1 MVYHGT
7 SVHEMIQFQA
17 IGDPDFHFIE
27 MIKSADEPT
36 FSVICCCE
44 PEWYYEFYMENN
56 SDYERV
62 KMTIMDEVFDC
73 QDVEE
78 LLDELNDI
86 FEEMF
91 EDILVED
98 DCDCDDCC
106 AHCECSKY
114 LN

>member
-7 SVHEMIQFQA
+7 SVHELIQFHA
-17 IGDPDFHFIE
+17 IGDSDLHFIE
-27 MIKSADEPT
+27 MMKAADEPT
-36 FSVICCCE
+36 FSVTCCCD
-44 PEWYYEFYMENN
+44 PDWYYEFYMDNN

-62 KMTIMDEVFDC
+62 KMTIMDELFDD
-73 QDVEE
+73 QDIEE
-78 LLDELNDI
+78 LLDELSEI
-86 FEEMF
+86 FEEVF

-106 AHCECSKY
+106 AHCACNKY